1 MNQQLNVPDL
11 SRNQATTNSQ
21 SPEDILHF
29 KRRVIQARRKV
40 EERRMID
47 LLKER
52 LFQVFTNGK
61 WKSCAPQ
68 YSLQLEGI
76 QTSLISEMLVV
87 KKRLVL
93 SEVYALVFKYN
104 LPYQLV
110 YRAMYELMGEP
121 KLQKQFEVCMR
132 DSLTLMI
139 YAMYELS
146 RNQDMQIQPGGLLST
161 ISNTDDFSGIEFLTK
176 PESL

>member
-1 MNQQLNVPDL
+1 MKMNQQLNVPDL

-40 EERRMID
+40 EERRMINF
-47 LLKER
+47 LKAR
-52 LFQVFTNGK
+52 LVKVFKNGNR
-61 WKSCAPQ
+61 KSCVPK
-68 YSLQLEGI
+68 YSLQLEGV
-76 QTSLISEMLVV
+76 LSEMLPE

-93 SEVYALVFKYN
+93 VEVYALVFHHN
-104 LPYQLV
+104 LHYQHV

-121 KLQKQFEVCMR
+121 QFLKLFEECMWDSFTMLIYAIHEHSRTQKMLIQP
-132 DSLTLMI
+132 DSL
-139 YAMYELS
+139 LS
-146 RNQDMQIQPGGLLST
+146 KIRNSE
-161 ISNTDDFSGIEFLTK
+161 DFSRIEFLTK